1 MLNLADQREWNYYVL
16 TRMEFTQKKEEK
28 KKGDYA
34 EVLTKYSISN
44 NNIYNSEK
52 AKK

>member
-1 MLNLADQREWNYYVL
+1 MLNLADQREWNL
-16 TRMEFTQKKEEK
+16 PKRRKKK